1 MPLLQLINVTKTY
14 KTGMFEYQALKGISV
29 DIYEGEMVAI
39 IGPSGSGKST
49 TMHILGA
56 LDNPSSGKYILNGQ
70 DVSQMP
76 ESELAKVRNSEIGF
90 VFQAFNLLPRTTV
103 LNNVVLPLMYAGV
116 KPKERIEIATNALKA
131 VGLEDK
137 MYNKSNQISGGQ
149 IQRVAIA
156 RSLVNNPSIILAD
169 EPTGNLDTKTSLEV
183 IKIFQEMN
191 KQGKTIVLI
200 THEPDIA
207 AHCKRIIMIKDGLIV
222 SDEANQNFR
231 EID

>member
-14 KTGMFEYQALKGISV
+14 KTGVFEYQALKGISV
-29 DIYEGEMVAI
+29 DIDAGEMVAI

-56 LDNPSSGKYILNGQ
+56 LDNPTSGKYILNGQ
-70 DVSQMP
+70 DVSKMP
-76 ESELAKVRNSEIGF
+76 ENELAKVRNSEIGF

-116 KPKERIEIATNALKA
+116 KPRDRIEIATKALKA

-191 KQGKTIVLI
+191 NQGKTIVLI
-200 THEPDIA
+200 THEADIA
-207 AHCKRIIMIKDGLIV
+207 AHCKRIITIKDGMILT
-222 SDEANQNFR
+222 DEPNKNFSK
-231 EID
+231 ID

>member
-1 MPLLQLINVTKTY
+1 
-14 KTGMFEYQALKGISV
+14 
-29 DIYEGEMVAI
+29 
-39 IGPSGSGKST
+39 
-49 TMHILGA
+49 MHILGA
-56 LDNPSSGKYILNGQ
+56 LDIPTSGKYILNGN
-70 DVSQMP
+70 DVSKMP
-76 ESELAKVRNSEIGF
+76 ENELAKVRNSEIGF

-116 KPKERIEIATNALKA
+116 KPKDRIEIATKALRA

-191 KQGKTIVLI
+191 NQGKTIVII

-207 AHCKRIIMIKDGLIV
+207 SHCKRIITIKDGLIL
-222 SDEANQNFR
+222 SDEINKNHSQI
-231 EID
+231 E